1 MSLLSKIMPSR
12 GDSAVRDAASPLG
25 RVLPRLASLR
35 ARTPSQMAEYA
46 RAHTRFYASL
56 YQGYDTNRFDE
67 LPLLEK
73 SALAHISPYDLLSDE
88 YAGKVRYY
96 GETTGSTGSPT
107 PTFLTGLEFKLAAVM
122 ARMTPW
128 HARLKATLARNRAC
142 VNGLAFGFTIAGPS
156 FGDLLASMGGMVAN
170 VGSRSTLAT
179 PPRTARAITRLRP
192 SVVVGA
198 PVDFLSWMR
207 IIRDDY
213 PGQYEQVL
221 DGIEVFISSA
231 ELCAPARQRQLE
243 AAFGLHHI
251 NVFACVE
258 GFFSLPC
265 PCGEMHVLDIYQTEL
280 LSPGLEPLGDTGTG
294 RLCFTNLIKRS
305 TPMVRYLIDDWVT
318 IHSSACPH
326 GFTRSILP
334 FGRYELC
341 CVVGGRRIN
350 VGELEE
356 IIFSHGLFGDFSL
369 RLRDE
374 EALLRLED
382 YAASREAARA
392 ARDHLEHELGMS
404 VELDFVP
411 FGTLTRYREV
421 RREKPILKV
430 LDERRGSTQEIP
442 EIR

>member
-1 MSLLSKIMPSR
+1 MSLLSKIMPSG
-12 GDSAVRDAASPLG
+12 GDSPVQDAASPLG
-25 RVLPRLASLR
+25 RVLPRLAGLR
-35 ARTPSQMAEYA
+35 AITPPQMAEYA
-46 RAHTRFYASL
+46 RTHTRFYASL
-56 YQGYDTNRFDE
+56 YEGYDTGRFHE
-67 LPLLEK
+67 LPLLHK
-73 SALAHISPYDLLSDE
+73 RALAHISPYDLLSDA
-88 YAGKVRYY
+88 YADKVSYY

-107 PTFLTGLEFKLAAVM
+107 PTFLTKLEFKLAALM
-122 ARMTPW
+122 AHMTPW
-128 HARLKATLARNRAC
+128 HARLKATLARNRTC

-156 FGDLLASMGGMVAN
+156 FGDLLASMGGLVAN

-207 IIRDDY
+207 IIQNDY
-213 PGQYEQVL
+213 PDRYQQVL
-221 DGIEVFISSA
+221 DGIEVFISTA
-231 ELCAPARQRQLE
+231 ELCAPARQRQIE

-265 PCGEMHVLDIYQTEL
+265 PCGEMHVLEIYKTEL
-280 LSPGLEPLGDTGTG
+280 LSPELEPLGDTGTG

-318 IHSSACPH
+318 ISSSTCPH
-326 GFTRSILP
+326 GFSRSILP
-334 FGRYELC
+334 SGRYELC
-341 CVVGGRRIN
+341 CVVGGRRVN

-356 IIFSHGLFGDFSL
+356 IIFSHGLFGDFHV
-369 RLRDE
+369 RLQE
-374 EALLRLED
+374 EQALLRLED
-382 YAASREAARA
+382 YAASETAAREAQ
-392 ARDHLEHELGMS
+392 DHLEHELGMA

-411 FGTLTRYREV
+411 YGTLTRYREV
-421 RREKPILKV
+421 RQEKPILKV
-430 LDERRGSTQEIP
+430 LDERRSSTQEIP